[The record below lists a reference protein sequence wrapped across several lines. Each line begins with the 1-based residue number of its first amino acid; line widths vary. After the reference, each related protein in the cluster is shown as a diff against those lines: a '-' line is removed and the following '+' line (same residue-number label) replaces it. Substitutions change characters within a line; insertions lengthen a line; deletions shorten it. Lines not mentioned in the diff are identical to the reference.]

1 MKKYTKILL
10 AAMAAMTL
18 AGCTN
23 DDNTAGMP
31 DGKTPVTL
39 TATCASTTTTTRT
52 TIEGT
57 WDWTDGIQV
66 GVMIGDKVKPYDI
79 NISASTSKEAD
90 LTSTDPHYWT
100 KAKELVTAWYPYNG
114 ETALPEVT
122 VKDDQYE
129 WEDYLASDCLA
140 AVEQEVTYGGS
151 TALEFSHR
159 TAKIEITITNQNGGT
174 DLPNNYTVK
183 EVTISTDGGNRVIKT
198 CPALSSSWK
207 ALIPPTTTAAND
219 LIIMVTL
226 GNDYYDDS
234 NNKKYRYKHPEPQEF
249 KANTQYALTLKVGEH
264 DLVLADC
271 TIKPWESAT
280 DTPETEIIEQKD
292 FFVVDGVYHV
302 KTAAG
307 LKAWAKEVNN
317 TVHTDD
323 DETDI
328 DCILEN
334 DIDMTDVTWEPV
346 KAAHGAYDNYFR
358 GTFNGNGHTISNLT
372 INTTSTRA
380 AGTPPTGFIG
390 TLNGGTVK
398 NLTLRNVNI
407 TGKSYTG
414 AIVGSCINGSY
425 IYCCQVTGK
434 VTGTSSVGGIVG
446 CIWNSKILACSSMC
460 DVTGTVK
467 IDAKNIGGIIGEANG
482 ATVISCYANG
492 KLSMPSESDNNNYMG
507 GITGYDDNGIYTA
520 CYWNCTG
527 ADQGVYNGSV
537 DPSDVQKLVSYTIIS
552 YETAAAAMNDALK
565 EQRYIYDIFYKW
577 EVNNDQTTAIKEPF
591 ILKKK
596 Q

>member
-1 MKKYTKILL
+1 MKKNKWMLGASQLCIITALCIII
-10 AAMAAMTL
+10 A
-18 AGCTN
+18 CTN
-23 DDNTAGMP
+23 DNTAGMP

-39 TATCASTTTTTRT
+39 TATCAPATRT
-52 TIEGT
+52 TIEGN
-57 WDWTDGIQV
+57 WDWTDGKQV
-66 GVMIGDKVKPYDI
+66 GVMIGDKVKPYTI
-79 NISASTSKEAD
+79 TANYSEAD

-114 ETALPEVT
+114 ETALPPVI
-122 VKDDQYE
+122 VKDDQYD
-129 WEDYLASDCLA
+129 WDDYLASDCLLA
-140 AVEQEVTYGGS
+140 ENKTVTYGEN

-159 TAKIEITITNQNGGT
+159 TAKIDITITNQNGGT
-174 DLPNNYTVK
+174 DLPHNYTVK
-183 EVTISTDGGNRVIKT
+183 EVTVSTDGGNKTIST
-198 CPALSSSWK
+198 CPALTEAWK
-207 ALIPPTTTAAND
+207 ALIPPTTAAANN
-219 LIIMVTL
+219 LVITVTT
-226 GNDYYDDS
+226 GNGNDDS

-264 DLVLADC
+264 DLTLEAC
-271 TIKPWESAT
+271 TIKDWEAVS
-280 DTPETEIIEQKD
+280 DTPETGVLEEQND
-292 FFVVDGVYHV
+292 YYVLDGVYHV

-446 CIWNSKILACSSMC
+446 YIWNSKILACSSMC

-492 KLSMPSESDNNNYMG
+492 KLSMPSESDNNNYLG